1 MSCIDRMPVLFLAH
15 GTPMNALE
23 RNRFTEDWC
32 KLNEATPRPQ
42 AIVCI
47 SAHWETQG
55 TRVTCGATPQTI
67 HDFGGF
73 PPDLFAQQ
81 YVCPGADDLGVELC
95 NSGLGIDLDAHWGL
109 DHGAW
114 SLLKHL
120 YPQADIP
127 VLQLSLDV
135 DKTPAQHFALAQQL
149 HGWRERGVLF
159 IGSGNIV
166 HNIHKW
172 MMQPHGPF
180 DWARE
185 FDRKVFAAITAGDFA
200 ALVNYSQW
208 QPWAADAVPTPE
220 HFLPLLYALG
230 LSEAGEALVSS
241 NFTGETIEDYSMRSL
256 RFG

>member
-1 MSCIDRMPVLFLAH
+1 MSAVGVMPVLFLAH

-32 KLNEATPRPQ
+32 RLNETTPEPK

-55 TRVTCGATPQTI
+55 SRVAAGRPPNTI
-67 HDFGGF
+67 HDFSGF
-73 PPDLFAQQ
+73 SPALFSQH
-81 YVCPGADDLGVELC
+81 YPCPEAYSLAAELC
-95 NSGLGIDLDAHWGL
+95 SSGLAIEQDEDWGL

-135 DKTPAQHFALAQQL
+135 NKTPAQHYQLAQQL
-149 HGWRERGVLF
+149 RDWRAQGVLF
-159 IGSGNIV
+159 IGSGNVV
-166 HNIHKW
+166 HNISKW

-180 DWARE
+180 DWAKQ
-185 FDRKVFAAITAGDFA
+185 FDLKVFSAIAAGDFEA
-200 ALVNYSQW
+200 VVNYSQW
-208 QPWAADAVPTPE
+208 QPWAMDAVPTPE

-230 LSEAGEALVSS
+230 LSDPSEKLLSTGY
-241 NFTGETIEDYSMRSL
+241 TGESIEDYSMRSL